1 MMEKLMFK
9 KGLTLILG
17 CFAHTVIAA
26 STVSVFI
33 SFSMPNTLLE
43 ETLHECSRLH
53 IPAYLNG
60 LYQDSMKDTALKVME
75 LSKKIPNL
83 KLAIDPTL
91 FERFGIGQVP
101 ALVIE
106 EGKTFDVIYGHL
118 PLQEGLMRMAGHG
131 DTHFSINEARRISGA

>member
-1 MMEKLMFK
+1 MFK

-43 ETLHECSRLH
+43 ETLNECTRLH

-60 LYQDSMKDTALKVME
+60 LYQDSMKNTALKVME

-83 KLAIDPTL
+83 NLAIDPTL
-91 FERFGIGQVP
+91 FERFGIQQVP

-118 PLQEGLMRMAGHG
+118 TLQEGLMRIAGHG